1 MAELLW
7 EESLL
12 LLMVFKTG
20 LQRNIR
26 HGDDVFFLI

>member
-1 MAELLW
+1 MVELLW

-20 LQRNIR
+20 LQKNIGR
-26 HGDDVFFLI
+26 GDDVFFLI